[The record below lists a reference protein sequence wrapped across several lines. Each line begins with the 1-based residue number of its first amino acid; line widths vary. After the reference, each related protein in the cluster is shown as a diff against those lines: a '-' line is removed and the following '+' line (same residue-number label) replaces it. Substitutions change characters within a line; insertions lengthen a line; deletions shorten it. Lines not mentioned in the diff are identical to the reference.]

1 MPDPKKAN
9 ASLSS
14 VSHDLKSPLTGIR
27 MMSHLLM
34 EQGVGP
40 LNEQQERMMQSII
53 TDTER
58 LLEAIN
64 THFSSTP
71 EDQDQD

>member
-1 MPDPKKAN
+1 
-9 ASLSS
+9 
-14 VSHDLKSPLTGIR
+14 